1 MVVSSE
7 ILMKFIGQKIK
18 DPYNRDFGYLVH
30 VYTEIDGTVTG
41 IEINQGSTFTTI
53 DPSRVK
59 LDNDSLIILPDWKAA
74 AIRTL
79 TLMEKIRKRQRA
91 LDELYSKQE
100 IPKSTYDD
108 MKRKLDSEMLKIKD
122 EYIKIKNSLKNR
134 LNEVEDQLTQIDK
147 AMIAVK
153 MSYISAELSES
164 AYKGSAEI
172 LRLAKDSYTLEK
184 DDIRKTLEKL
194 DLLDKEGIDIKTP
207 GQVIGSQDQGTK
219 NDQNKSEIP
228 VPIPVK
234 VINTLWLSQW
244 NRMLK
249 KLFLSYFNS
258 DKKKKEQL
266 GRLLTEISI
275 KLKDQQTRLD
285 ESIRRLKERD
295 KDLFDKVVRAQI
307 DGDIARATIY
317 AQEISDIRKMIKIIY
332 PAYLAIEKVRLKLD
346 TVQELQGVSLVL
358 FPIVKI
364 LGELKDQI
372 RGISPEV
379 AIALDSI
386 TSSVNSIAIETGM
399 INDKGIMPASVDE
412 QAKKIM
418 EEAQKN
424 AEVKMKELLP
434 DLPHPPSEVPSKA
447 EIKRKLNEKEILN
460 YISTTGGFLDIDF
473 ISKTYGVEKQE
484 VFTLLKQMANKGL
497 ISLEG

>member
-1 MVVSSE
+1 
-7 ILMKFIGQKIK
+7 
-18 DPYNRDFGYLVH
+18 
-30 VYTEIDGTVTG
+30 
-41 IEINQGSTFTTI
+41 
-53 DPSRVK
+53 
-59 LDNDSLIILPDWKAA
+59 
-74 AIRTL
+74 
-79 TLMEKIRKRQRA
+79 
-91 LDELYSKQE
+91 
-100 IPKSTYDD
+100 
-108 MKRKLDSEMLKIKD
+108 
-122 EYIKIKNSLKNR
+122 
-134 LNEVEDQLTQIDK
+134 
-147 AMIAVK
+147 
-153 MSYISAELSES
+153 
-164 AYKGSAEI
+164 
-172 LRLAKDSYTLEK
+172 
-184 DDIRKTLEKL
+184 
-194 DLLDKEGIDIKTP
+194 
-207 GQVIGSQDQGTK
+207 
-219 NDQNKSEIP
+219 
-228 VPIPVK
+228 
-234 VINTLWLSQW
+234 
-244 NRMLK
+244 MLK

-332 PAYLAIEKVRLKLD
+332 TAYLAIEKVRLKLD

-399 INDKGIMPASVDE
+399 INDKGIMPAVVDE

-434 DLPHPPSEVPSKA
+434 DLPHPPSEVPTKA

-460 YISTTGGFLDIDF
+460 YISTTGGFLDVDL

-484 VFTLLKQMANKGL
+484 VFSLLKQMANKGL

>member
-1 MVVSSE
+1 
-7 ILMKFIGQKIK
+7 
-18 DPYNRDFGYLVH
+18 
-30 VYTEIDGTVTG
+30 
-41 IEINQGSTFTTI
+41 
-53 DPSRVK
+53 
-59 LDNDSLIILPDWKAA
+59 
-74 AIRTL
+74 
-79 TLMEKIRKRQRA
+79 
-91 LDELYSKQE
+91 
-100 IPKSTYDD
+100 
-108 MKRKLDSEMLKIKD
+108 
-122 EYIKIKNSLKNR
+122 
-134 LNEVEDQLTQIDK
+134 
-147 AMIAVK
+147 
-153 MSYISAELSES
+153 
-164 AYKGSAEI
+164 
-172 LRLAKDSYTLEK
+172 
-184 DDIRKTLEKL
+184 
-194 DLLDKEGIDIKTP
+194 
-207 GQVIGSQDQGTK
+207 
-219 NDQNKSEIP
+219 
-228 VPIPVK
+228 
-234 VINTLWLSQW
+234 
-244 NRMLK
+244 MLK

-285 ESIRRLKERD
+285 ESIRRLKDRD

-332 PAYLAIEKVRLKLD
+332 TAYLAIEKVRLKLD

-399 INDKGIMPASVDE
+399 INDKGMIPAVVDE

-424 AEVKMKELLP
+424 AEAKMKEFLP
-434 DLPHPPSEVPSKA
+434 DLPHPPSEVPAKV

-484 VFTLLKQMANKGL
+484 VFSILKQMANKGL